1 MFGNSLLKGEIADGR
16 ARQAARLAAGR
27 QSQNTECTNLGLELS
42 PALPVAEEA
51 AIWAW
56 LI

>member
-16 ARQAARLAAGR
+16 ARQAARLAAAGR

-51 AIWAW
+51 AIWAG
-56 LI
+56 